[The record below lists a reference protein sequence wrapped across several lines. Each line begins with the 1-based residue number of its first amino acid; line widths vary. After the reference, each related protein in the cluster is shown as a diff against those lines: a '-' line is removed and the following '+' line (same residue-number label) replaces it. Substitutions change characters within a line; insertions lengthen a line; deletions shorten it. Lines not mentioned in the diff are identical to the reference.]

1 MEKFF
6 KRFLFVFIILCFSS
20 PLFAADSLDGFP
32 KRRIEFT
39 VWYGAG
45 GGTDI
50 FARTISAP
58 VADMIKQPVTVVNMS
73 GAAGAA
79 AMIYTMEQPADGYS
93 ITSIGNDL
101 PINDALQRAEF
112 QGKKLTVEDFEP
124 VIRCQ
129 VDTGSIQV
137 NSEKSRIKG
146 TPFKDIDDFIQTA
159 KDNPDKILIG
169 MTGSAGYDEVALSLF
184 VKEAGGIKVK
194 FVPYESASKAHAAL
208 LGNHVD
214 AIYEEPGPSIAL
226 LEKGSLKMI
235 VVFSEN
241 RIEGMFNNVPT
252 SIEKGINTTFGRWRG
267 IGVKKGTP
275 PEIIQRLHDL
285 FKAAL
290 DNPVYVNWAK
300 TTLGDLRPGYMGPE
314 ELKVELVKERDML
327 VEVLTDLGH
336 IKK

>member
-32 KRRIEFT
+32 KRRIEFS

-50 FARTISAP
+50 FSRTIAAP
-58 VADMIKQPVTVVNMS
+58 AADKVKQPITVVNMP

-79 AMIYTMEQPADGYS
+79 AMIYMMEQPADGYS

-112 QGKKLTVEDFEP
+112 QGKKITVEDFEP

-129 VDTGSIQV
+129 VDTGAIQV
-137 NSEKSRIKG
+137 NSEKSKIKG

-159 KDNPDKILIG
+159 KEKPGQILVG

-184 VKEAGGIKVK
+184 AKEAGIQLKLI
-194 FVPYESASKAHAAL
+194 PYDSASKLHAAL
-208 LGNHVD
+208 LGNHID
-214 AIYEEPGPSIAL
+214 AMYEEPGPTIAL
-226 LEKGSLKMI
+226 LEKGSLKML

-241 RIEGMFNNVPT
+241 RIEGTFNNVPT
-252 SIEKGINTTFGRWRG
+252 SVEKGINTTLGRWRG

-275 PEIIQRLHDL
+275 PELIKFLHDM
-285 FKAAL
+285 FKDAMNDPKYQQWL
-290 DNPVYVNWAK
+290 
-300 TTLGDLRPGYMGPE
+300 TSTLGDLRPGYMGPE
-314 ELKVELVKERDML
+314 DLAVEMAKERDMM
-327 VEVLTDLGH
+327 VGVLTDLGH